1 MCFFDVSDLNVSEG
15 HEALGKLAYLV
26 ESFSAV

>member
-1 MCFFDVSDLNVSEG
+1 MCFLDILDLNVSEG